1 MTIEPSRP
9 PPLQEVAEAKKVMG
23 PEALLREKIKQRRHR
38 EGYDEG
44 ISSSHKVAS
53 ALAFVAS
60 EAPVEML
67 GQFTRLELDGAG
79 SWQVWTVC
87 VYGGEWAGRGVAGGR
102 KAVLKFPSA

>member
-1 MTIEPSRP
+1 
-9 PPLQEVAEAKKVMG
+9 MG